1 MNLIKNQQLKRKILG
16 SFLINTLLTAVI
28 LTMGFYFSI
37 NKNTNDFYIYLV
49 AALLV
54 SFILGTILTRILTK
68 PLNDIVKIT
77 KEMEKGDLTKRI
89 EYTSNNELGHL
100 SNVINETNV
109 KIGKIIRRIEES
121 ARTLSASNDELVA
134 RIQEANSDEEEIN
147 QAVDNISG
155 ALQEISAVSEETN
168 AGIQEVSTSI
178 ETVAKNAS
186 DIANE
191 SIYVDNAAREGGEAV
206 NEIKSIIQEVV
217 SSFKQVRAMT
227 GDLEEAVNNI
237 GQIVNII
244 TNIAEQTN
252 LLALNAAIE
261 AARAGESGK
270 GFVVVAEE
278 VRKLAEES
286 AKSAKDIT
294 ELINTVQDKTKATS
308 TLVIRDEELIQQ
320 GYEKV
325 AVTDK
330 KVTSIVEATDKVTG
344 RIQNIAAAAQQ
355 QAAISEEI
363 ARAIESLTDKIQ
375 HVARQTEKIDSSMTR
390 QVNMNRE
397 IEANTEEVDAM
408 ANALKEE
415 INFFRV

>member
-89 EYTSNNELGHL
+89 EYTSNNELGYL

-109 KIGKIIRRIEES
+109 KMGKIIRRIEES